1 MRKFIPLVS
10 LAMLCLTPVGTA
22 SAQNTSV
29 NANVNIGSEDQRSY
43 TSSRTYVVTVDGGK
57 RDNRQEVFEEA
68 LDRAA
73 TKTLR
78 NDYDWF
84 RIIDRETSKET
95 TKTES
100 RSGFSARYER
110 VPERRCG
117 LLGCTTTYRDHY
129 RGGFE
134 SDFPEREDTVYTVTL
149 EFEMGSGPY
158 ANARN
163 VYDARSIRNSNR

>member
-1 MRKFIPLVS
+1 MRRTDTV
-10 LAMLCLTPVGTA
+10 
-22 SAQNTSV
+22 
-29 NANVNIGSEDQRSY
+29 Y
-43 TSSRTYVVTVDGGK
+43 TSGPASHQSLTAEWIDAKGVGNNNNNNNAV
-57 RDNRQEVFEEA
+57 
-68 LDRAA
+68 
-73 TKTLR
+73 KTLR

-110 VPERRCG
+110 IPEKRCG

-134 SDFPEREDTVYTVTL
+134 SNFPDHEDTVYTVTL
-149 EFEMGSGPY
+149 EFEMGTGTY

-163 VYDARSIRNSNR
+163 VYEARSIRNSNR